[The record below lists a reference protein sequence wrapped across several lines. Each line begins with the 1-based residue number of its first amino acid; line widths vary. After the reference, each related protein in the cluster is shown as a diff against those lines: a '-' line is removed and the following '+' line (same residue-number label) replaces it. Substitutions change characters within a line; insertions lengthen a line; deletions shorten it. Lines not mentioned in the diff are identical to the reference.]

1 MASLL
6 MIKQDNNVIMFLK
19 MYKIRVNVY
28 NKKHKIRVE
37 EKTKTIDMEEFVLD
51 FVEEGS
57 ITEIDVVMEVTG
69 LTYEEVKSCC
79 KILVID

>member
-1 MASLL
+1 MSSLL

-37 EKTKTIDMEEFVLD
+37 EKTKTI
-51 FVEEGS
+51 
-57 ITEIDVVMEVTG
+57 ITEKSPTQ
-69 LTYEEVKSCC
+69 LTVSIRCVLMHFICC
-79 KILVID
+79 

>member
-1 MASLL
+1 MSSLL

-37 EKTKTIDMEEFVLD
+37 EKKEEKDNEPPTLFNAQ
-51 FVEEGS
+51 
-57 ITEIDVVMEVTG
+57 T
-69 LTYEEVKSCC
+69 
-79 KILVID
+79 